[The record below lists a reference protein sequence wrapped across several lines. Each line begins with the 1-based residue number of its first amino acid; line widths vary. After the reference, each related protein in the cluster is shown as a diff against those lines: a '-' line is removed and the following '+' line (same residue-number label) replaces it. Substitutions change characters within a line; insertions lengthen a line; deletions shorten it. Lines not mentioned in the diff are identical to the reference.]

1 MSHEKVVSKRLSEGN
16 KTHSNQL
23 GTPGNI
29 KEQIICTTHH
39 ASLVKAPQSQF
50 TLFNLNCYD
59 SAYYSALE
67 QTAPTSF
74 PHPKQRA
81 PTQGWGRQKEGPYH
95 VWWLGP
101 RAALFHLQGS
111 GPNPGHRQGRGE
123 CTQLNVIYHI
133 LAPRWPMWK
142 ELANPHIALIFFF
155 KKNLNIY
162 PFISQLGKRNSCVVP
177 VGIAVRSCTFSVG
190 HTLER
195 AVSAVPGSS
204 TPQGGEWECPFSS
217 QLFTFLLSCSPLQ
230 SADIPRKICGLLNSK
245 RAENKGLLQLAK
257 EMEYFAQVS
266 IWSCSSQECLCWPD
280 PMLPKRCGLDPS

>member
-111 GPNPGHRQGRGE
+111 GPNPGHRQGRGRMHTAE
-123 CTQLNVIYHI
+123 CDL
-133 LAPRWPMWK
+133 
-142 ELANPHIALIFFF
+142 PHIGSSVAHVKRISKSSYSSHFFF

-204 TPQGGEWECPFSS
+204 TLQGGEWECPFSS

-280 PMLPKRCGLDPS
+280 PVLPKRCGLDPS

>member
-1 MSHEKVVSKRLSEGN
+1 MSHEKVVSKWLSEGN

-50 TLFNLNCYD
+50 TLFDLNCCD

-74 PHPKQRA
+74 PHPKQSSYTGVGKTERRTLPRLVTWTESCTVSSPGQRSKPRPQA
-81 PTQGWGRQKEGPYH
+81 GEGRMH
-95 VWWLGP
+95 T
-101 RAALFHLQGS
+101 A
-111 GPNPGHRQGRGE
+111 E
-123 CTQLNVIYHI
+123 CDL
-133 LAPRWPMWK
+133 
-142 ELANPHIALIFFF
+142 PHIGSSVAHVKRISKSSYSSRFFL

-204 TPQGGEWECPFSS
+204 TPQGGE
-217 QLFTFLLSCSPLQ
+217 
-230 SADIPRKICGLLNSK
+230 
-245 RAENKGLLQLAK
+245 
-257 EMEYFAQVS
+257 
-266 IWSCSSQECLCWPD
+266 
-280 PMLPKRCGLDPS
+280 